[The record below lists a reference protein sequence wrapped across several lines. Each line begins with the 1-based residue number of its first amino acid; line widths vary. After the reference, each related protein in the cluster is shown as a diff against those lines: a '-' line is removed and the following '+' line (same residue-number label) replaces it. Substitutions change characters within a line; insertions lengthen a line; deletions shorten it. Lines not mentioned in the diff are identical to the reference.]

1 MAETL
6 SGQKLIQRVF
16 IVLDAVSDICFS
28 TLNHSAP
35 LGFRQVGRHVFI
47 TECQRRNLLP
57 KNRGYGKIVIGSQY
71 GLNPNTF

>member
-28 TLNHSAP
+28 TQNHSAP
-35 LGFRQVGRHVFI
+35 LGFRQAGRHVFI
-47 TECQRRNLLP
+47 TECRRRNLLP
-57 KNRGYGKIVIGSQY
+57 KNRGYVKIVIGSQY
-71 GLNPNTF
+71 GLYQNIF